1 VTDSGF
7 LVRDGVELKWSRGH
21 LPIAVLLDESAADYL
36 PEFEAAAAA
45 FHAAVFDRSYFS
57 IGPFMHPSTAVLPA
71 LSNAFHDEKARASLR
86 STVLV
91 VGDGPLDM
99 RHLGST
105 DLRYDERNGQI
116 LNAIVLLPPRAQA
129 IEALGLGDPVHGQQL
144 AYQAALHELG
154 HVLGLDHDDE
164 ASSIMWHQVR
174 TDSTILL
181 SGDVARLRAAYG

>member
-1 VTDSGF
+1 MLAS
-7 LVRDGVELKWSRGH
+7 LVS
-21 LPIAVLLDESAADYL
+21 
-36 PEFEAAAAA
+36 
-45 FHAAVFDRSYFS
+45 
-57 IGPFMHPSTAVLPA
+57 
-71 LSNAFHDEKARASLR
+71 AFHDEKARASLR

-91 VGDGPLDM
+91 MGDGPIDM

-116 LNAIVLLPPRAQA
+116 FNAIVLMPPRDQA
-129 IEALGLGDPVHGQQL
+129 IEALGLGDPAHGQQL

-164 ASSIMWHQVR
+164 GGSIMWHQVR